1 MRTFLSFCV
10 VLATSAL
17 SFSVSAQQT
26 PAPAETSTPT
36 TESVPAAEPAPES
49 TAGKKRLS
57 IGVGLKGGL
66 NGSLVS
72 GVPEN
77 EPIDG
82 TGRIDPNIYPM
93 FGLGGG
99 VGLLVEA
106 RYEGF
111 IGFETGFHISFDNG
125 SGFEDI
131 NDPAGNN
138 LLRRNQDQSTT
149 AYHIPLLL
157 KFIVPGELVQPVFGL
172 GLEIVVQS
180 SSELEFDPENV
191 YPDRYEIET
200 DTYALLAATLG
211 LEFNVGVV
219 RIPLELR
226 LGYNVGFSNN
236 ASDRVD
242 YDGSTLTYFGAY
254 QGHFGLFTGIAYD
267 YDLFL

>member
-1 MRTFLSFCV
+1 MRYLLN
-10 VLATSAL
+10 VLLIAAITAFAASAN
-17 SFSVSAQQT
+17 AQEPT
-26 PAPAETSTPT
+26 VAPVKPVEPPTET
-36 TESVPAAEPAPES
+36 S
-49 TAGKKRLS
+49 TAGKKKLS
-57 IGVGLKGGL
+57 LGVGLKGGL

-82 TGRIDPNIYPM
+82 TNRIDPNVYPM

-99 VGLLVEA
+99 VGLSLEA
-106 RYEGF
+106 RYENF
-111 IGFETGFHISFDNG
+111 IGFETGIHISFDNG

-131 NDPAGNN
+131 NNIQGAN

-172 GLEIVVQS
+172 GMEIVVQAN
-180 SSELEFDPENV
+180 SELTFDPENV
-191 YPDRYEIET
+191 YPDEYAIET
-200 DTYALLAATLG
+200 ETYALLAATLG
-211 LEFNVGVV
+211 LEFKVGVV
-219 RIPLELR
+219 RVPLELR

-242 YDGSTLTYFGAY
+242 YDGSTITYFGAY